1 MNLYFIIVIYNSRIE
16 ESITINNLLSLRK
29 PNYILMIIDNS
40 INGVNNDNKEFADK
54 NELLYF
60 TKNENMGLSKAT
72 NFAITKLNTMGLND
86 YDIVTPL
93 NDDTQITLEYLSLL
107 EENALKFEEY
117 DIFAP
122 ILQGQNG
129 KYYSPA
135 KQGYFKNYGLK
146 KMTEVIPQNKFYAIY
161 SCCSCRWEILKNYQ
175 FDEDIFMD
183 YIDHNFCYDQRKKGR
198 KFKILAV
205 VLQQN
210 YALQNKNIPSE
221 KMMSRLKIQI
231 PDWLAFCK
239 NKKIRL
245 IGYIPYWII
254 RGFVYSK
261 RSNDITVLFWTIK
274 TALKCLFGFDRS
286 KL

>member
-107 EENALKFEEY
+107 EENALKFEAHRGR
-117 DIFAP
+117 DIYGARHGSRLSGQPVLYLSDRSAESGRRLRDLWEGHQRNGRGTIHCYRRRDGECYCGHQRSRLSGSYHQFINKVPMYERKIHRHFAYR
-122 ILQGQNG
+122 QGPVRIRRG
-129 KYYSPA
+129 HRGGSADPRR
-135 KQGYFKNYGLK
+135 
-146 KMTEVIPQNKFYAIY
+146 EH
-161 SCCSCRWEILKNYQ
+161 SCRV
-175 FDEDIFMD
+175 
-183 YIDHNFCYDQRKKGR
+183 DQSE
-198 KFKILAV
+198 LPSC
-205 VLQQN
+205 VL
-210 YALQNKNIPSE
+210 L
-221 KMMSRLKIQI
+221 
-231 PDWLAFCK
+231 
-239 NKKIRL
+239 
-245 IGYIPYWII
+245 
-254 RGFVYSK
+254 
-261 RSNDITVLFWTIK
+261 
-274 TALKCLFGFDRS
+274 
-286 KL
+286 